1 MSQRISIYITV
12 KSIILLLAAV
22 AVVWLIINFSSILLM
37 LFLGSL
43 LAVAITPL
51 VERLVVWH
59 IPRTLAILLIYL
71 ALLGIA
77 GMAVGILVPVLIDQI
92 GQLRTSLPATAQQL
106 FALPQRW
113 LGAYFPAPGNPGNLA
128 QQLSDGLGSLVGN
141 VGGLLVTLGGAL
153 TTIFFNALL
162 VLVVG
167 FFLAVDARFA
177 GRFIKRFFPPHYR
190 PAASRLATEIGAR
203 LGHWVRA
210 QLLVCLFYGIA
221 FGIGLGVIGMPYAF
235 ALGLAAAVLELIPY
249 VGGAIVTGIAML
261 VALSISP
268 WLTLG
273 VLVVYMIVAAV
284 ESNVLYP
291 KVVGDSV
298 GVHPLVI
305 IIALFIGAEARGV
318 MGALLAVPCTVVL
331 QVLFEQFYRFDEPD
345 AAAVEVPT
353 IERERPR
360 PAPAPPPVIR
370 QGNSYETASAPR
382 EE

>member
-1 MSQRISIYITV
+1 MFRPISIYINV
-12 KSIILLLAAV
+12 KSVVLLLVAV
-22 AVVWLIINFSSILLM
+22 AVVWLIVNFSNILLM
-37 LFLGSL
+37 LFLSSL

-51 VERLVVWH
+51 VERLAAWR

-77 GMAVGILVPVLIDQI
+77 SLAVGILVPVLIDQI
-92 GQLRTSLPATAQQL
+92 SQLSTTLPAIAQRL

-113 LGAYFPAPGNPGNLA
+113 LGAYFPAPGSPGNLA

-141 VGGLLVTLGGAL
+141 VGGLLVALGGAL

-167 FFLAVDARFA
+167 FFLTSDARFA
-177 GRFIKRFFPPHYR
+177 ARFIARFFPPGYR
-190 PAASRLATEIGAR
+190 PTASQLAHEIGAR

-210 QLLVCLFYGIA
+210 QLLVCLFYGAA

-273 VLVVYMIVAAV
+273 VLIVYVIVAAV

-305 IIALFIGAEARGV
+305 ILALFIGAEAGGV

-331 QVLFEQFYRFDEPD
+331 QVLFEQFYRFDEPGV
-345 AAAVEVPT
+345 AAAKGS
-353 IERERPR
+353 
-360 PAPAPPPVIR
+360 ASDLPPPHAAPTNPPVFR
-370 QGNSYETASAPR
+370 EGNS
-382 EE
+382 